1 MKIQTETLPAQ
12 SLLFL
17 TRTKTT
23 LPRFH
28 DFNHPPRFFH
38 QQQSPTCKSID
49 HYHSPP
55 LSLHLLSPLQT
66 LPNPWTMI
74 TASFL
79 RVKLKS
85 SVSGATSLSSCYEA
99 VSTLLVVLV
108 ELLEDPKLPSTF
120 WKCFFRLSRRSSYC
134 GISGNI
140 RAKLQLCRVRM
151 SKPHQWHPD
160 IPPSMYTLMVQSDSL
175 PAAVPGE
182 NQSRSASSRARVAL
196 SSPSR
201 DGCRTHASVR

>member
-85 SVSGATSLSSCYEA
+85 SVRGATTLSSYYEA
-99 VSTLLVVLV
+99 VSTLLIVRV
-108 ELLEDPKLPSTF
+108 ELLEDPKQPSTASRAPSGSVS
-120 WKCFFRLSRRSSYC
+120 CRRLSRRSSYC

-140 RAKLQLCRVRM
+140 RAKLQLCTVHM

-160 IPPSMYTLMVQSDSL
+160 IPSSMFTWMVQSDPL

-182 NQSRSASSRARVAL
+182 NQSR
-196 SSPSR
+196 
-201 DGCRTHASVR
+201 